1 MKNAI
6 NKTKERWHT
15 EAGYHEVLRVAFP
28 LVLSTGAWAVQH
40 FFDRMFLTW
49 YSADALAA
57 AMPAGILNFTIMAL
71 FLGTSGYVNTFVA
84 QYFGAGQNNRIGPV
98 LWQGVYIAL
107 FAAVVHLAL
116 IPLAKPFF
124 QFVGHDPKVM
134 RLEIIYFQILCLGA
148 GPVVGGAALASFYSG
163 RGKTLPVMWVNFAAT
178 VLNIILNYILIFGR
192 LGLPPMGITGAGIA
206 TVISGFFSLFVY
218 VAIICRR
225 SHEEAYQTMSGWK
238 FNRPLF
244 LRLLRFGLPNGIPF
258 FLEHVCFTAFCL
270 MIGRLGIIQLAAT
283 NLTLNIETLGFMPM
297 LGFGMAVSI
306 LVGQRLGEDRPDL
319 AERSVYSGFH
329 LTFVYMAG
337 AALAYVLI
345 PEVLFWPFVVNA
357 DPVSIAPIREL
368 AIVLLKFVAV
378 FCLFDTMAVIFSFG
392 VRGAGDTK
400 FAMFLVVIS
409 SILGLALPSYIALG
423 LLGMGSYAAWTILTV
438 YIGILGLAF
447 LIRFSGGKWK
457 SMRVIETAEPTVL
470 ESTAISE
477 RDVLLE
483 PVKGA

>member
-1 MKNAI
+1 MKNVI

-15 EAGYHEVLRVAFP
+15 EAGYHEVLKVAIP

-134 RLEIIYFQILCLGA
+134 RLEITYFQILCLGA
-148 GPVVGGAALASFYSG
+148 GPVVASAALASFYSG

-178 VLNIILNYILIFGR
+178 ILNIVLNYILIFGR
-192 LGLPPMGITGAGIA
+192 LGFPPMGITGAGIA
-206 TVISGFFSLFVY
+206 TVISGFFSFFIYLVL
-218 VAIICRR
+218 ICRR
-225 SHEEAYQTMSGWK
+225 SHEKAYQIMSGWK

-244 LRLLRFGLPNGIPF
+244 IRLLRFGLPNGVPF

-270 MIGRLGIIQLAAT
+270 MIGRLGMIQLAAT
-283 NLTLNIETLGFMPM
+283 NLTFNIETLGFMPM

-400 FAMFLVVIS
+400 FAMFLVIIS
-409 SILGLALPSYIALG
+409 SILGLALPTYIALG
-423 LLGMGSYAAWTILTV
+423 LLGMGAYAAWTILTV
-438 YIGILGLAF
+438 YIGLLGFAF
-447 LIRFSGGKWK
+447 LTRFLGGKWK
-457 SMRVIETAEPTVL
+457 SMRVIETTDPTVS
-470 ESTAISE
+470 ESTAIPE
-477 RDVLLE
+477 RNVLLE
-483 PVKGA
+483 PAKGA